1 MAKRRSAPESMI
13 FSIKNDSRPWS
24 ISLRGLAV
32 FGFGSWAGAASSSHL
47 LGQQG
52 VLDARKRCHIFFL
65 FYFTRTSDP
74 TTSQC
79 VLWGNISTGVKPSAR

>member
-1 MAKRRSAPESMI
+1 M
-13 FSIKNDSRPWS
+13 
-24 ISLRGLAV
+24 G
-32 FGFGSWAGAASSSHL
+32 GGSFFVHL

-79 VLWGNISTGVKPSAR
+79 ALWGNISTGVKPSAR

>member
-1 MAKRRSAPESMI
+1 M
-13 FSIKNDSRPWS
+13 
-24 ISLRGLAV
+24 G
-32 FGFGSWAGAASSSHL
+32 GGSFFVRL

-52 VLDARKRCHIFFL
+52 VLDARKRCHSFFL

>member
-1 MAKRRSAPESMI
+1 M
-13 FSIKNDSRPWS
+13 
-24 ISLRGLAV
+24 LRGLAV
-32 FGFGSWAGAASSSHL
+32 FWVWVMGGGSFFVHL

-52 VLDARKRCHIFFL
+52 VLDSRKRCHSFFL

-79 VLWGNISTGVKPSAR
+79 ALWGNISTGVKPSAR

>member
-1 MAKRRSAPESMI
+1 M
-13 FSIKNDSRPWS
+13 
-24 ISLRGLAV
+24 G
-32 FGFGSWAGAASSSHL
+32 GGSFFVHL

-52 VLDARKRCHIFFL
+52 VLDTRKRCHIFFL

-79 VLWGNISTGVKPSAR
+79 ALWGNISTGVKPSAR

>member
-1 MAKRRSAPESMI
+1 MSGRGS
-13 FSIKNDSRPWS
+13 
-24 ISLRGLAV
+24 GLADGV
-32 FGFGSWAGAASSSHL
+32 GSRAGMSSRYFAPRLEDVPGDQELYGFPHYAA
-47 LGQQG
+47 
-52 VLDARKRCHIFFL
+52 AYL